1 MLSQPFSLQR
11 SPATNKKNNLIRLL
25 LLWTLAFLF
34 FISLSCT
41 RYEVK
46 NIHSRGKEIICFGDS
61 ITAGAGVSE
70 KENYPYFLSELLDYS
85 VINAGRDGETSSD
98 GLRRLDKDVLSYQ
111 PRLVIIE
118 FGGNDFLRKL
128 PLTQTI
134 NNIRIMTERIQ
145 AGGAMVAIA
154 DVSSSIAMKTYRD
167 SYKKLAYQTQAIF
180 IPSLL
185 QEIITNP
192 SLKSDY
198 IHPNAKGN
206 QLIAKGIY
214 QAIRPFLKQN
224 NLRQHAGNPGFN
236 D

>member
-1 MLSQPFSLQR
+1 MLSQFFSLPR
-11 SPATNKKNNLIRLL
+11 RCATNKKNRSIRPS
-25 LLWTLAFLF
+25 LLWVLAFSF

-46 NIHSRGKEIICFGDS
+46 NINSRGKEIICFGNS

-70 KENYPYFLSELLDYS
+70 KESYPYFLSQLLDYP
-85 VINAGRDGETSSD
+85 VINAGRNGETSSD
-98 GLRRLDKDVLSYQ
+98 GLRRLDKDVLSCR

-128 PLTQTI
+128 PLAQTI
-134 NNIRIMTERIQ
+134 NNIRMITERVQ
-145 AGGAMVAIA
+145 ARGAMVAIV
-154 DVSSSIAMKTYRD
+154 DVSSSIAMKNYRD

-180 IPSLL
+180 IHSLL
-185 QEIITNP
+185 KEVITNP

-206 QLIAKGIY
+206 QLIAKNIY
-214 QAIRPFLKQN
+214 QSIKPFLDQN
-224 NLRQHAGNPGFN
+224 NLK
-236 D
+236 